1 VSARSSSDRT
11 SPNDIP
17 ARCWSSRTTR
27 TRSEETTQPSLS
39 TRRDQGATKARP
51 RRDQGATKARPSRD
65 YNTLRVSKVVEDEAG
80 DHKRIPNLLGR
91 CQMADGVGNWSA
103 GGAVGQ
109 LCSLSLDEGDDLTI
123 A

>member
-39 TRRDQGATKARP
+39 T

>member
-1 VSARSSSDRT
+1 LLVISNNSNPFGRNDPTVTVHKAR
-11 SPNDIP
+11 P
-17 ARCWSSRTTR
+17 
-27 TRSEETTQPSLS
+27 
-39 TRRDQGATKARP
+39 RRDQGATKARP

>member
-1 VSARSSSDRT
+1 LLVISNNSNPFGR
-11 SPNDIP
+11 NDP
-17 ARCWSSRTTR
+17 TVTVH
-27 TRSEETTQPSLS
+27 
-39 TRRDQGATKARP
+39 KARP

>member
-1 VSARSSSDRT
+1 MHIVAQIE
-11 SPNDIP
+11 PV
-17 ARCWSSRTTR
+17 RTTFPHVAGHLEQLEPVR
-27 TRSEETTQPSLS
+27 KKRPN
-39 TRRDQGATKARP
+39 RHCPQGATKARP

>member
-1 VSARSSSDRT
+1 LLVISNNSNPFGR
-11 SPNDIP
+11 NDP
-17 ARCWSSRTTR
+17 TVTVH
-27 TRSEETTQPSLS
+27 
-39 TRRDQGATKARP
+39 KARP
-51 RRDQGATKARPSRD
+51 RRDQGATKARPRRD